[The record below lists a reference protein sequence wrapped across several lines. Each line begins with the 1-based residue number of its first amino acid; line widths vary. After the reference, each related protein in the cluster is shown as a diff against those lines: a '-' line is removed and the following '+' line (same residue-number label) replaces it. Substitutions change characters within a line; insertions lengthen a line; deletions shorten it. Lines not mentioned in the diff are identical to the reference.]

1 MSPAPAE
8 KKPVKVTI
16 FNQTYTIISA
26 DDPEEIERLAQTV
39 DELMRIYAKAGNIDA
54 TRIAVLASL
63 HLADQIRNTERELS
77 ALKQRVDAKS
87 QHFSLLLDQVID

>member
-1 MSPAPAE
+1 MAPAPAD

-16 FNQTYTIISA
+16 FNQTYTIVSA

>member
-16 FNQTYTIISA
+16 FNQTYTIVSS

-77 ALKQRVDAKS
+77 ALKERVDAKS

>member
-16 FNQTYTIISA
+16 FNQTYTIVSA